1 MEFEFAED
9 ENAEVMY
16 NKVVNQIKTEQTG
29 KPQEK
34 TKWKAVV
41 EIFKLTPCSMHIET
55 EGQTC
60 RTCAALKLKIEA
72 VVRSQVKDTQETEK
86 PKDILNSDPLQEE
99 DFLVTDKTQHMNRL
113 LIENVL
119 SSDFFKE
126 RLVKCETPEQVF
138 ALNRISFDRFE
149 PWRNQQSGEPSR
161 FHCCVVKLAFLNTDF
176 LTTQRMI
183 DRKVAETRH
192 LMEQLQS
199 EMAEGQTGTAIGE
212 FQEIAAEDMA
222 LGLIYLRLTL
232 KFTKSWQVFS
242 PFLEVR
248 SKLKCGKMRQKIS
261 DMARCLLKDLNFQGL
276 RLFRYP
282 LILERKIKVMLHRKK
297 LEEKQRR
304 KKIKKKK
311 RKEKGKGKG
320 KGKRRKDRDRD
331 RREDSSSSSS
341 EVSRSVSIKKKKK
354 SKKRGKHRNQ

>member
-16 NKVVNQIKTEQTG
+16 NKVVKQIKTEQTA
-29 KPQEK
+29 KPPEK
-34 TKWKAVV
+34 TKWKEVV
-41 EIFKLTPCSMHIET
+41 EIFKLTPCKMHVDT
-55 EGQTC
+55 EGHTC

-72 VVRSQVKDTQETEK
+72 VVRSQVKETRETEK

-126 RLVKCETPEQVF
+126 RLLKCETPEQVF
-138 ALNRISFDRFE
+138 AINRISFDRFE

-199 EMAEGQTGTAIGE
+199 DMAEGQSGDKIGDFE
-212 FQEIAAEDMA
+212 EIAPEDIA

-248 SKLKCGKMRQKIS
+248 SKLKYGKMRQKIS

-304 KKIKKKK
+304 KRIKKKK

-320 KGKRRKDRDRD
+320 KGRRRRE
-331 RREDSSSSSS
+331 RREDSSSFSS
-341 EVSRSVSIKKKKK
+341 EGSRSVSIKRKKK
-354 SKKRGKHRNQ
+354 SKKRGKYRDQ